1 MWKYEKV
8 LRMYEEVWGS
18 VRKLEKEGWRKSEKE
33 RLHVVEGGLAR
44 IRPLFCCVLRLDH

>member
-18 VRKLEKEGWRKSEKE
+18 VRKLEKEGWRKLEKE
-33 RLHVVEGGLAR
+33 GWRKMQQIMLEKVGE
-44 IRPLFCCVLRLDH
+44 C